1 MVLEMLSSWRWRFGG
16 RSSRGLGT
24 QYLGVSCGVYGL
36 LAISVLFL
44 TDQRKK
50 KVFRSYPFPPKLLKI

>member
-36 LAISVLFL
+36 KGMVVVL
-44 TDQRKK
+44 TS
-50 KVFRSYPFPPKLLKI
+50 RSKEWQS